1 MVVCNAEVLSDFLVL
16 LVDAVAVDG
25 TDVVVSG
32 LVDLTERWID
42 CLLLL
47 LAIEDEVGE
56 EVAVLQFVVVVL
68 VNDTARVDLD
78 VLCILSDFIIFLSS
92 FFDL

>member
-1 MVVCNAEVLSDFLVL
+1 MVVCNIEEVPLELV
-16 LVDAVAVDG
+16 LVDAAAVDN
-25 TDVVVSG
+25 TDVC

-47 LAIEDEVGE
+47 LANNDGEE

-68 VNDTARVDLD
+68 VDDTARVDLD